1 MGIIQSSFN
10 QVASEA
16 VKVSG
21 VIKPLLEQTKL
32 TPELLNKYAD
42 KLLSEQRNLNTSI
55 QGIAKANELITHLDE
70 ANDKPFVNNNTDTPL
85 DKKNVLTAKENK
97 SGQFETIEG
106 KIGAMAR
113 RIEEEERQ
121 RANRAPFKPSDL
133 YTKPGEMKEF
143 IKQHQAINN
152 LNQLSLAKERQKI
165 MKSIMRDSYKG
176 GIK

>member
-16 VKVSG
+16 VKVGG
-21 VIKPLLEQTKL
+21 VIKPLLEQSKL

-42 KLLSEQRNLNTSI
+42 KLLAEQRNLNTSV
-55 QGIAKANELITHLDE
+55 QGIAKAKELSKIIDE
-70 ANDKPFVNNNTDTPL
+70 NKGKGFEFVDNTDKIPN
-85 DKKNVLTAKENK
+85 KKDV
-97 SGQFETIEG
+97 IDV
-106 KIGAMAR
+106 
-113 RIEEEERQ
+113 
-121 RANRAPFKPSDL
+121 KPSKAD
-133 YTKPGEMKEF
+133 F
-143 IKQHQAINN
+143 IKQKEAIEN

>member
-16 VKVSG
+16 VKVGG
-21 VIKPLLEQTKL
+21 VIKPILEQTKL

-42 KLLSEQRNLNTSI
+42 KLLAEQRNLNTSI
-55 QGIAKANELITHLDE
+55 QGIAKANELSTHLDE
-70 ANDKPFVNNNTDTPL
+70 ANDKPLSDNRGATMASKSVIETIPSLEKDEKGNRIFKPVNKVRDELNNQF
-85 DKKNVLTAKENK
+85 AKEGINPY
-97 SGQFETIEG
+97 
-106 KIGAMAR
+106 R
-113 RIEEEERQ
+113 
-121 RANRAPFKPSDL
+121 
-133 YTKPGEMKEF
+133 PGTADY
-143 IKQHQAINN
+143 IKQHQAIDN

>member
-16 VKVSG
+16 VKVGG

-42 KLLSEQRNLNTSI
+42 KLLAEQRNLNTSI
-55 QGIAKANELITHLDE
+55 QGIAKANELSTHLDE
-70 ANDKPFVNNNTDTPL
+70 ANDKPLSDSR
-85 DKKNVLTAKENK
+85 DKSIDRKNVIKTHQTK
-97 SGQFETIEG
+97 SGQYES
-106 KIGAMAR
+106 M
-113 RIEEEERQ
+113 
-121 RANRAPFKPSDL
+121 
-133 YTKPGEMKEF
+133 YEMKKRILSSVDQDF
-143 IKQHQAINN
+143 IKQQKAIDN

-165 MKSIMRDSYKG
+165 MKSIMKDSYKG

>member
-16 VKVSG
+16 VKVG
-21 VIKPLLEQTKL
+21 GLIKPILESSKL

-42 KLLSEQRNLNTSI
+42 KILAEQRNLNTSV
-55 QGIAKANELITHLDE
+55 QGIAKANELSTHLDE
-70 ANDKPFVNNNTDTPL
+70 AKGKPIMDNRDTPL
-85 DKKNVLTAKENK
+85 DRKDV
-97 SGQFETIEG
+97 IDV
-106 KIGAMAR
+106 
-113 RIEEEERQ
+113 
-121 RANRAPFKPSDL
+121 KPSKAD
-133 YTKPGEMKEF
+133 F
-143 IKQHQAINN
+143 IKQKEAIDN

>member
-16 VKVSG
+16 VKVGG
-21 VIKPLLEQTKL
+21 VIKPLLEQSKL

-42 KLLSEQRNLNTSI
+42 KLLAEQRNLNTSV
-55 QGIAKANELITHLDE
+55 QGIANANELSTHLEE
-70 ANDKPFVNNNTDTPL
+70 AKDKPFSNNIVKEL
-85 DKKNVLTAKENK
+85 DRKDVLTAKENK

-106 KIGAMAR
+106 KIGEMTR
-113 RIEEEERQ
+113 RIEEEDRR
-121 RANRAPFKPSDL
+121 RANFKPSDV
-133 YTKPGEMKEF
+133 YTKPGEMREF
-143 IKQHQAINN
+143 IKQHQAIDN
-152 LNQLSLAKERQKI
+152 LNQLELAKQRQKI

>member
-16 VKVSG
+16 VKVGG

-42 KLLSEQRNLNTSI
+42 KLLAEQRNLNTSI
-55 QGIAKANELITHLDE
+55 QGIAKANELSTHLDE
-70 ANDKPFVNNNTDTPL
+70 ANDKSLSDNRDKPI
-85 DKKNVLTAKENK
+85 DKKDVVETYKMIPSFEKNNKGERVLKPVEDVRKE
-97 SGQFETIEG
+97 
-106 KIGAMAR
+106 
-113 RIEEEERQ
+113 IEESFAKKGLNPYRTGT
-121 RANRAPFKPSDL
+121 AD
-133 YTKPGEMKEF
+133 Y
-143 IKQHQAINN
+143 IKQQEAIDN

>member
-16 VKVSG
+16 VKVGG
-21 VIKPLLEQTKL
+21 VIKPILESSKL

-42 KLLSEQRNLNTSI
+42 KILAEQRNLNTSV
-55 QGIAKANELITHLDE
+55 QGIAKANELSTHLDE
-70 ANDKPFVNNNTDTPL
+70 AIDKPLSDNR
-85 DKKNVLTAKENK
+85 DKPIDKSDVYKTVRNK
-97 SGQFETIEG
+97 SGQYETI
-106 KIGAMAR
+106 A
-113 RIEEEERQ
+113 
-121 RANRAPFKPSDL
+121 
-133 YTKPGEMKEF
+133 EMKDRLK
-143 IKQHQAINN
+143 IKDDPELAKQKEAIEN

>member
-16 VKVSG
+16 VKVGG

-42 KLLSEQRNLNTSI
+42 KLLAEQRNLNTSI
-55 QGIAKANELITHLDE
+55 QGIAKANELSTHLDE
-70 ANDKPFVNNNTDTPL
+70 ANDKPLSDNRDKTI
-85 DKKNVLTAKENK
+85 DKKDVVDV
-97 SGQFETIEG
+97 
-106 KIGAMAR
+106 
-113 RIEEEERQ
+113 
-121 RANRAPFKPSDL
+121 KPSKAD
-133 YTKPGEMKEF
+133 F
-143 IKQHQAINN
+143 IKQKEAIEN

>member
-16 VKVSG
+16 VKVG
-21 VIKPLLEQTKL
+21 GIVKPLLEQTKL

-42 KLLSEQRNLNTSI
+42 KLLAEQRNLNTSI
-55 QGIAKANELITHLDE
+55 QGIAKANELSTHLDE
-70 ANDKPFVNNNTDTPL
+70 ANDKPLSDNRGKAIDKDNSILMMPSLEKDEKGNRIFKSTDALVT
-85 DKKNVLTAKENK
+85 DIEN
-97 SGQFETIEG
+97 I
-106 KIGAMAR
+106 
-113 RIEEEERQ
+113 
-121 RANRAPFKPSDL
+121 
-133 YTKPGEMKEF
+133 YTKRGKNIYPAGTADY
-143 IKQHQAINN
+143 IKQQEAIDN

>member
-16 VKVSG
+16 VKVGG
-21 VIKPLLEQTKL
+21 VIKPILEQSKL

-42 KLLSEQRNLNTSI
+42 KILAEQRNI
-55 QGIAKANELITHLDE
+55 KANPQVLNKLNEISKQLDE
-70 ANDKPFVNNNTDTPL
+70 SKGKGFEFVDNTD
-85 DKKNVLTAKENK
+85 
-97 SGQFETIEG
+97 
-106 KIGAMAR
+106 KIPNEKDV
-113 RIEEEERQ
+113 IDV
-121 RANRAPFKPSDL
+121 KPSKAD
-133 YTKPGEMKEF
+133 F
-143 IKQHQAINN
+143 IKQKEAIDN

>member
-16 VKVSG
+16 VKVGG
-21 VIKPLLEQTKL
+21 VIKPIIEQSKL

-42 KLLSEQRNLNTSI
+42 KLLAEQRNLNPST
-55 QGIAKANELITHLDE
+55 QEIAKVNEIITHLDE
-70 ANDKPFVNNNTDTPL
+70 AIDKPLSDNRDKPI
-85 DKKNVLTAKENK
+85 DKKNVLTVTENK

-106 KIGAMAR
+106 KIGKMVH
-113 RIEEEERQ
+113 RIAEEDKRK
-121 RANRAPFKPSDL
+121 ANFKQSDL
-133 YTKPGEMKEF
+133 YTKPGEMRDW
-143 IKQHQAINN
+143 IKQHEAIDN

>member
-16 VKVSG
+16 VKVGG
-21 VIKPLLEQTKL
+21 VIKPIIEQSKL

-42 KLLSEQRNLNTSI
+42 KLLAEQRNLNPST
-55 QGIAKANELITHLDE
+55 QEIAKVNEIITHLDE
-70 ANDKPFVNNNTDTPL
+70 AIDKPLSDNRDKPL
-85 DKKNVLTAKENK
+85 DKKNVLTVTEN
-97 SGQFETIEG
+97 
-106 KIGAMAR
+106 
-113 RIEEEERQ
+113 
-121 RANRAPFKPSDL
+121 
-133 YTKPGEMKEF
+133 KPGEMRDW
-143 IKQHQAINN
+143 IKQHEAIDN

>member
-16 VKVSG
+16 VKVGG
-21 VIKPLLEQTKL
+21 VIKPILESSKL

-42 KLLSEQRNLNTSI
+42 KLLAEQRNLNTSV
-55 QGIAKANELITHLDE
+55 QGIAKANELSTHLDE
-70 ANDKPFVNNNTDTPL
+70 AIDKPLSDNRNMPILKADI
-85 DKKNVLTAKENK
+85 NK
-97 SGQFETIEG
+97 SGIYETKEG
-106 KIGAMAR
+106 KIGEMIR
-113 RIEEEERQ
+113 RIDAEDQ
-121 RANRAPFKPSDL
+121 RRKNFKPSDL
-133 YTKPGEMKEF
+133 YTKPGEMREF
-143 IKQHQAINN
+143 IKQHQAIEN

>member
-16 VKVSG
+16 VKVGG
-21 VIKPLLEQTKL
+21 VIKPIIEQSKL

-42 KLLSEQRNLNTSI
+42 KLLAEQRNLNPST
-55 QGIAKANELITHLDE
+55 QAIAKFNEIITHLDE
-70 ANDKPFVNNNTDTPL
+70 AIDKPLSDNIDKPL
-85 DKKNVLTAKENK
+85 DKKNVLTATENK
-97 SGQFETIEG
+97 SG
-106 KIGAMAR
+106 
-113 RIEEEERQ
+113 
-121 RANRAPFKPSDL
+121 
-133 YTKPGEMKEF
+133 EMRDW
-143 IKQHQAINN
+143 IKQHEAIDN

>member
-16 VKVSG
+16 VKVGG

-42 KLLSEQRNLNTSI
+42 KLLAEQRNLNTSI
-55 QGIAKANELITHLDE
+55 QGIAKANELSTHLDE
-70 ANDKPFVNNNTDTPL
+70 ANDKPLSDNRGEAI

-106 KIGAMAR
+106 KIGEMAR
-113 RIEEEERQ
+113 RIDEEDRK
-121 RANRAPFKPSDL
+121 RANFKPSDV

-143 IKQHQAINN
+143 IKQHQAIDN

>member
-16 VKVSG
+16 VKVGG
-21 VIKPLLEQTKL
+21 VIKPLLEQSKL

-42 KLLSEQRNLNTSI
+42 KILAEQRNLNTSV
-55 QGIAKANELITHLDE
+55 QGIAKANELSTHLEE
-70 ANDKPFVNNNTDTPL
+70 AKDKPLSDNRDKAIEHKDVIETLPSFEKNEKGERVLKPINEVRNEL
-85 DKKNVLTAKENK
+85 DARFAKRDINPYRPGTAEYMY
-97 SGQFETIEG
+97 QQE
-106 KIGAMAR
+106 
-113 RIEEEERQ
+113 
-121 RANRAPFKPSDL
+121 
-133 YTKPGEMKEF
+133 
-143 IKQHQAINN
+143 AINN

>member
-16 VKVSG
+16 VKVGG
-21 VIKPLLEQTKL
+21 VIKPLLEQSKL

-42 KLLSEQRNLNTSI
+42 KLLAEQRNLNTSI
-55 QGIAKANELITHLDE
+55 QGIAKANELSTHLNE
-70 ANDKPFVNNNTDTPL
+70 ANDKPLSDNRGKPL
-85 DKKNVLTAKENK
+85 DLKDVIDVT
-97 SGQFETIEG
+97 
-106 KIGAMAR
+106 
-113 RIEEEERQ
+113 
-121 RANRAPFKPSDL
+121 PSKAD
-133 YTKPGEMKEF
+133 F
-143 IKQHQAINN
+143 IKQKEAIDN

>member
-16 VKVSG
+16 VKVG
-21 VIKPLLEQTKL
+21 GLIKPILESSKL

-42 KLLSEQRNLNTSI
+42 KILAEQRNLNTSV
-55 QGIAKANELITHLDE
+55 QGIAKANELSTHLDE
-70 ANDKPFVNNNTDTPL
+70 AIDKPLSDNR
-85 DKKNVLTAKENK
+85 DKEIEHKDVIETLPSFEKNEKGERVL
-97 SGQFETIEG
+97 
-106 KIGAMAR
+106 
-113 RIEEEERQ
+113 
-121 RANRAPFKPSDL
+121 KPINEVRNELNSRFASRGINP
-133 YTKPGEMKEF
+133 YKPGTAEYIYQQE
-143 IKQHQAINN
+143 AIDN

>member
-16 VKVSG
+16 VKVGG
-21 VIKPLLEQTKL
+21 VIKPLLEQSKL

-42 KLLSEQRNLNTSI
+42 KLLAEQRNLNTSI
-55 QGIAKANELITHLDE
+55 QGIAKAKELSTHLDE
-70 ANDKPFVNNNTDTPL
+70 AKDKPLSDNRDKPI
-85 DKKNVLTAKENK
+85 DKKDVIETLPSFEKDSKGNYILKPINEVRDELNNRFAKRGINPYRPGTA
-97 SGQFETIEG
+97 
-106 KIGAMAR
+106 
-113 RIEEEERQ
+113 
-121 RANRAPFKPSDL
+121 D
-133 YTKPGEMKEF
+133 Y
-143 IKQHQAINN
+143 IKQQQAIDN

>member
-16 VKVSG
+16 IKVGG
-21 VIKPLLEQTKL
+21 VIKPILEQSKL

-42 KLLSEQRNLNTSI
+42 KLLAEQRTLNTSI
-55 QGIAKANELITHLDE
+55 QGIAKANELSTHLDE
-70 ANDKPFVNNNTDTPL
+70 AIDKPLSDNRDKPI
-85 DKKNVLTAKENK
+85 DKKDVLRAVRTK
-97 SGQFETIEG
+97 SGQFETIEDI
-106 KIGAMAR
+106 KKRLMFD
-113 RIEEEERQ
+113 Q
-121 RANRAPFKPSDL
+121 DL
-133 YTKPGEMKEF
+133 
-143 IKQHQAINN
+143 IKQEEAIDN